1 MQFVEVQGTRVSYEV
16 DGEGPGLV
24 LVAGT
29 GGNLQSNWG
38 HLVAPLAA
46 GRKVVRPDY
55 SGSGE
60 TTDPPGDLSVELLA
74 AQVVAAA
81 EAAGAAPFDLVGF
94 SLGACVSAYIAAE
107 HPDLVRSVTLLAGF
121 PTGRDAR
128 LGLQSEL
135 WLDLIRHDP
144 HGFAK
149 MILLTGFSPAF
160 LAGME
165 RDVMNQWLDAIIV
178 SNRWEGIARQIQLDG
193 RLDIRPQLPRIKAP
207 TLVIGCTQDYM
218 VPKAHAKALADAV
231 PGARYAELDC
241 GHLAPF
247 ERAEEF
253 LGMVLGFVGGDSF

>member
-1 MQFVEVQGTRVSYEV
+1 MQFIDVQGTRVSYQV

-38 HLVAPLAA
+38 HLVEPLAA
-46 GRKVVRPDY
+46 NHTVVRADY

-60 TTDPPGDLSVELLA
+60 TTDPPGELSVELLA
-74 AQVVAAA
+74 AQVAAAA
-81 EAAGAAPFDLVGF
+81 EAAGAATFDLVGF
-94 SLGACVSAYIAAE
+94 SLGACVSVQIAAE
-107 HPDLVRSVTLLAGF
+107 HPERVRSLTLLAGF
-121 PTGRDAR
+121 PTGQDAR

-144 HGFAK
+144 HAFAK

-160 LAGME
+160 LSGMD

-178 SNRWEGIARQIQLDG
+178 SNRWEGIARQIALDA
-193 RLDIRPQLPRIKAP
+193 RLDVRPQLARIEAP
-207 TLVIGCTQDYM
+207 TLVIGCAQDCM
-218 VPKAHAKALADAV
+218 VPKAHARAMADAI

-247 ERAEEF
+247 ERPEEF
-253 LGMVLGFVGGDSF
+253 LGMVLEFIGSVG